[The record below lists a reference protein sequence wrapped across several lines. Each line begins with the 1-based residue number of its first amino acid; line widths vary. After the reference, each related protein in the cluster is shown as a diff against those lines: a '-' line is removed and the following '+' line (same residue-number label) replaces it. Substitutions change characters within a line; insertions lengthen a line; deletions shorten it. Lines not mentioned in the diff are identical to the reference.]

1 MARTH
6 ERRSYEQFCP
16 ISRAL
21 DVLGERWTLL
31 IVRELLMGPLRYTD
45 LREHL
50 PGMWSNLL
58 AQRLRDL
65 EAGGIVRRT
74 ELPPPAARTV
84 YELTERGRLLAPVL
98 HEIARW
104 GLPYLDAPSAEQPI
118 LHHMMPEGVR
128 SMILIEALPSR
139 PVTAHL
145 VFEPEVGEFSV
156 DVAAE
161 GAPLVERVR
170 VTRGAPAR
178 ADVVV
183 RGSILELLGVRRGD
197 VDLADTGLTL
207 EGPPRKVDAI
217 AELFGLTASATT
229 LR

>member
-1 MARTH
+1 
-6 ERRSYEQFCP
+6 
-16 ISRAL
+16 
-21 DVLGERWTLL
+21 
-31 IVRELLMGPLRYTD
+31 
-45 LREHL
+45 
-50 PGMWSNLL
+50 MWSNLL

-65 EAGGIVRRT
+65 EAEGVVRRI

-104 GLPYLDAPSAEQPI
+104 GLPYLDVPSEDQPI

-139 PVTAHL
+139 RVTAHL
-145 VFEPEVGEFSV
+145 VFEAEVGEFTV
-156 DVAAE
+156 DVAAT
-161 GAPLVERVR
+161 GAPLIERVR
-170 VTRGAPAR
+170 VTRGAPER

-197 VDLADTGLTL
+197 MTLADTGLTL
-207 EGPPRKVDAI
+207 EGPERKVDAI
-217 AELFGLTASATT
+217 ARLFGLTAPASN